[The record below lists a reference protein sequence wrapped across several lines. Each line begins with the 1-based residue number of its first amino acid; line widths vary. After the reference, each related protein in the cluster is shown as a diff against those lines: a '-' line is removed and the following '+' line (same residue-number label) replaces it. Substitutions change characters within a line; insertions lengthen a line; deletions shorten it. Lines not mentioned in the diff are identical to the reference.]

1 MELKSIDYDVI
12 FDRVCSVLR
21 ENEEDDLE
29 GIADKIVNELV
40 YKAEISVDCIF
51 DFAERYGCSMD
62 YLLGRSEVYSV
73 V

>member
-40 YKAEISVDCIF
+40 YKAEISVDRIF
-51 DFAERYGCSMD
+51 DFAERYGCSID

-73 V
+73 I